1 MHRFSSFAAARYFAC
16 TSGPYDDNRRPY
28 RASHRPAVPNDTLAD
43 VTQCCSAERSVH
55 KNLRIS
61 PPLRQAGLEYQSD
74 VQRPHNR
81 RKAHRAARA
90 VLEFAVRSL
99 AAEDRGHRAAFHRSD
114 PLYLVLRFGFHTT
127 PGTYQIPLLAT
138 LALGGLPLLY
148 DLLRKLLKR
157 EFGSDLLGGIS
168 IVTSILLGEY
178 LAGSIIVLMLAGGEA
193 LESYALRSASSAL
206 AALARRMP
214 SIAHRKRDA
223 ELLDVALAEIEVGDI
238 LVIYPHEICPADA
251 VVIEGHG
258 VMDESYLTGEPFQI
272 IKTRGS
278 TVISGAINGESAL
291 TIRTTQRAADSR
303 YAKIMGVMRESE
315 ATRPQLRRLG
325 DQLGAVYTPVALTV
339 ALLAWLMSGESI
351 RFLAVLV
358 IATPCPLLLAIPIAI
373 IGSISLCARRAIIV
387 KTPVV
392 LEQIAGCRTAIF
404 DKTGTLTYGEP
415 RLMEQLIASGF
426 AQREVLTLVASLER
440 YSKHPLARAI
450 LAAATEQGLQL
461 PEATEVSEQPGQGLR
476 GAVAGHQLQI
486 SSRGKLAAQEVAGTD
501 QIPPVGGGLE
511 CVVAIDDRYAAALR
525 FRDAPR
531 AESRSFV
538 THLGPKH
545 RFNRVMIVSGDRES
559 EVRYLA
565 DQVDI
570 TEIHAQKSPEEK
582 LAIVRKE
589 TGAAK
594 TLYVGDGIND
604 APAMMAAT
612 VGMAIG
618 QNSDV
623 TAEAAGVV
631 ILDNSLKR
639 VDEFMHISRR
649 MRLIALQSAVGGM
662 ALSVSGMAF
671 AATGH
676 LSPVSGAIAQE
687 VIDILAVLNAL
698 RAAFPPSVIHDL

>member
-1 MHRFSSFAAARYFAC
+1 LEHSPA
-16 TSGPYDDNRRPY
+16 SGPGKGAEPTLSPEPPGRAWSSPSGLWY
-28 RASHRPAVPNDTLAD
+28 RKTTL
-43 VTQCCSAERSVH
+43 
-55 KNLRIS
+55 I
-61 PPLRQAGLEYQSD
+61 
-74 VQRPHNR
+74 
-81 RKAHRAARA
+81 AALSIGA
-90 VLEFAVRSL
+90 ILLHL
-99 AAEDRGHRAAFHRSD
+99 A
-114 PLYLVLRFGFHTT
+114 LRFGFRTT

-148 DLLRKLLKR
+148 DLLRQLLKR

-168 IVTSILLGEY
+168 IITSILLGEY

-193 LESYALRSASSAL
+193 LESYALRSASSVL
-206 AALARRMP
+206 AALAGRMP
-214 SIAHRKRDA
+214 SIAHRKRGADM
-223 ELLDVALAEIEVGDI
+223 LDVALADIAVGDT
-238 LVIYPHEICPADA
+238 LVIHPHEICPADG

-272 IKTRGS
+272 TKTAGS

-303 YAKIMGVMRESE
+303 YAKIMEVMRESE
-315 ATRPQLRRLG
+315 AGRPQLRRLG

-339 ALLAWLMSGESI
+339 ALLAWAISGESI

-373 IGSISLCARRAIIV
+373 IGSIALCARRAIIV
-387 KTPVV
+387 KSPVV
-392 LEQIAGCRTAIF
+392 LEQIGGCRTAIF

-415 RLMEQLIASGF
+415 ALTEQLIAPGF
-426 AQREVLTLVASLER
+426 AQRDVLTLAASLER

-450 LAAATEQGLQL
+450 LAAAKEDALQL
-461 PEATEVSEQPGQGLR
+461 PEATAVSEEPGQGLR
-476 GAVAGHQLQI
+476 GTVAGHQLQI
-486 SSRGKLAAQEVAGTD
+486 TSRGKLPAQQLAGAD
-501 QIPPVGGGLE
+501 LLPPVAAGLE
-511 CVVAIDDRYAAALR
+511 CVVAIDQRYAAAFR
-525 FRDAPR
+525 FHDAPR

-538 THLGPKH
+538 SHLGPKH
-545 RFNRVMIVSGDRES
+545 HFARLMIVSGDRES

-565 DQVDI
+565 EQVGITDI
-570 TEIHAQKSPEEK
+570 YAHKSPEDK
-582 LAIVRKE
+582 LAIVRRE
-589 TGAAK
+589 TAAAR

-631 ILDNSLKR
+631 VMDNSLKK
-639 VDEFMHISRR
+639 VDEFIHISRR
-649 MRLIALQSAVGGM
+649 MRYIALQSAVGGM
-662 ALSVSGMAF
+662 ALSVIGMIF
-671 AATGH
+671 AATGR

-687 VIDILAVLNAL
+687 IIDILAVMNAL
-698 RAAFPPSVIHDL
+698 RAAFPPNVIHDL

>member
-1 MHRFSSFAAARYFAC
+1 MNPAASGSANGAEPTLSQEPPPARSSYSPSGLWHRKTTIIAA
-16 TSGPYDDNRRPY
+16 
-28 RASHRPAVPNDTLAD
+28 L
-43 VTQCCSAERSVH
+43 SVVGILVH
-55 KNLRIS
+55 
-61 PPLRQAGLEYQSD
+61 
-74 VQRPHNR
+74 
-81 RKAHRAARA
+81 
-90 VLEFAVRSL
+90 
-99 AAEDRGHRAAFHRSD
+99 
-114 PLYLVLRFGFHTT
+114 LVLRFGFHTT
-127 PGTYQIPLLAT
+127 PGTYQIPLLTT
-138 LALGGLPLLY
+138 LVLGGLPMLY

-168 IVTSILLGEY
+168 IITSVLLGEY

-193 LESYALRSASSAL
+193 LESYALRSASSVL
-206 AALARRMP
+206 AALAKRMP
-214 SIAHRKRDA
+214 SVAHRKS
-223 ELLDVALAEIEVGDI
+223 ETEMLDVMLADIAVGDT
-238 LVIYPHEICPADA
+238 LVIHPHEICPADG

-272 IKTRGS
+272 TKTSGS

-303 YAKIMGVMRESE
+303 YARIMEVMRESE
-315 ATRPQLRRLG
+315 SKRPQLQRLG
-325 DQLGAVYTPVALTV
+325 DQLGAIYTPVALTV
-339 ALLAWLMSGESI
+339 AVLAWVISGESI

-387 KTPVV
+387 KSPVV

-415 RLMEQLIASGF
+415 KLTEQLIATGF
-426 AQREVLTLVASLER
+426 DQKEVLMLVASLER

-450 LAAATEQGLQL
+450 LAAAKEAGIQL
-461 PEATEVSEQPGQGLR
+461 PEATEVGEQPGHGLR
-476 GAVAGHQLQI
+476 GTVSGHQLQI
-486 SSRGKLAAQEVAGTD
+486 TSRNKLVAQKVAGAELL
-501 QIPPVGGGLE
+501 PAFAGGLE
-511 CVVAIDDRYAAALR
+511 CVVVIDQHYAAALR

-538 THLGPKH
+538 SHLGPKH
-545 RFNRVMIVSGDRES
+545 HFARVMIVSGDRES

-565 DQVDI
+565 EQVGI
-570 TEIHAQKSPEEK
+570 TEIFAQQSPEQK
-582 LAIVRKE
+582 LALVREE
-589 TGAAK
+589 TVKAK

-631 ILDNSLKR
+631 VMDNSLKK
-639 VDEFMHISRR
+639 VDEFMHVSRR
-649 MRLIALQSAVGGM
+649 MRIIALQSAVGGM
-662 ALSVSGMAF
+662 ALSVIGMFF

-676 LSPVSGAIAQE
+676 LSPVTGAITQE
-687 VIDILAVLNAL
+687 VIDVLAVLNAL
-698 RAAFPPSVIHDL
+698 RAAFSPRITHDL